1 MSGWRDADGRT
12 AIDRR
17 HQQNAANRA
26 NFFDTLRNRPLSLI
40 RPLLGALFI
49 LVLVFAFL
57 ATY

>member
-12 AIDRR
+12 AAQRKL
-17 HQQNAANRA
+17 QQSAANRA
-26 NFFDTLRNRPLSLI
+26 DFFDTLRNRPLSLI